1 MAENKNIPQG
11 ANKYSVYAQRNV
23 ESTQVDWNKIAGE
36 LTKGAEA
43 IRDERQGRK
52 DAIDTETQNSIEQ
65 LSKVEGANNQDAAS
79 LLING
84 SSMSVEALRV
94 QTDMLKRGLI
104 KPKDYKL
111 FMQQQKNGYAN
122 LNTAVKGWDKWATE
136 AKERLKIAEG
146 TLGPKAGGLEI
157 YQNNLTSALGN
168 LKNKKLW
175 SNPINGQLQLVT
187 MGKDKGGSYNVM
199 PDYFKNK
206 AAYQNPNTMNDLMKY
221 QQDRFNLPK
230 ATKGVT
236 SKVGQIIKAFV
247 SGPSYNVLTGGGAV
261 KTVSDFRQF
270 GEFGS
275 DLSGKKITYDQW
287 KQKQID
293 TITGRV
299 GDANNENAAQIL
311 FNSGG
316 YKYAQTI
323 EEFKENNPGLDESY
337 WMKADVSGSRPVPTL
352 SPAQMKEARS
362 LADTEI
368 ESQIA
373 HVESLTKGASGQQ
386 KQQPTNA
393 ANAAK
398 ARETQLIGFIDDTN
412 ALASDDQSTFEATAN
427 DRIIALNS
435 KITNKDERIDNIK
448 RDDKQIVFELA
459 NGAKIPI
466 ERLETDG
473 TPRPIR
479 DVVKDMYRLVAPTN
493 EQNSYKEARLL
504 YEAEPGGGFRDADRD
519 LNDIEKTVLI
529 SEQKAVSKLKSENIT
544 PTIKDPKNPKKQ
556 ITNPNYEK
564 ELKKEIIEQTK
575 NISQAEKDAVKK
587 RVLKNITGSKYQALP
602 PLPRIVQ
609 PTKGI
614 VGGFNTAGK
623 PEMKTGTEVI
633 DSAIGGRLDGLSTMT
648 GDDAVEV
655 NKALS
660 DVMNGYLPEELE
672 GGAKVEF
679 AEDKREKIK
688 DPNDETLEIDN
699 PNKGEWSLSVSY
711 FDRSG
716 TQQTLPIQYPDVGSI
731 IPGSGGAT
739 PSELNTMI
747 HEAAE
752 KIGTEESERLV
763 NRNQRGTSKKRKKFN
778 G

>member
-1 MAENKNIPQG
+1 
-11 ANKYSVYAQRNV
+11 
-23 ESTQVDWNKIAGE
+23 
-36 LTKGAEA
+36 
-43 IRDERQGRK
+43 
-52 DAIDTETQNSIEQ
+52 
-65 LSKVEGANNQDAAS
+65 
-79 LLING
+79 
-84 SSMSVEALRV
+84 
-94 QTDMLKRGLI
+94 
-104 KPKDYKL
+104 
-111 FMQQQKNGYAN
+111 
-122 LNTAVKGWDKWATE
+122 
-136 AKERLKIAEG
+136 
-146 TLGPKAGGLEI
+146 
-157 YQNNLTSALGN
+157 
-168 LKNKKLW
+168 
-175 SNPINGQLQLVT
+175 
-187 MGKDKGGSYNVM
+187 
-199 PDYFKNK
+199 
-206 AAYQNPNTMNDLMKY
+206 
-221 QQDRFNLPK
+221 
-230 ATKGVT
+230 
-236 SKVGQIIKAFV
+236 
-247 SGPSYNVLTGGGAV
+247 
-261 KTVSDFRQF
+261 
-270 GEFGS
+270 
-275 DLSGKKITYDQW
+275 
-287 KQKQID
+287 
-293 TITGRV
+293 
-299 GDANNENAAQIL
+299 
-311 FNSGG
+311 
-316 YKYAQTI
+316 
-323 EEFKENNPGLDESY
+323 
-337 WMKADVSGSRPVPTL
+337 MKADVSGSRPVPTL
-352 SPAQMKEARS
+352 STAQMKEARS

-393 ANAAK
+393 ANAAN
-398 ARETQLIGFIDDTN
+398 ARNTQLIGFMDDTN
-412 ALASDDQSTFEATAN
+412 ALAADDQSTFEATAN

-493 EQNSYKEARLL
+493 EQNSYKEASLL
-504 YEAEPGGGFRDADRD
+504 YEAEPGGGFRDADRE

-529 SEQKAVSKLKSENIT
+529 SEQKAVSKLKSKNIT
-544 PTIKDPKNPKKQ
+544 PTIDDPKNPTKQ

-752 KIGTEESERLV
+752 KIGKEESERLV

>member
-65 LSKVEGANNQDAAS
+65 LSKIEGTNNQDAAS

-111 FMQQQKNGYAN
+111 FMQQQKTGYAN

-199 PDYFKNK
+199 PDYYKNK

-221 QQDRFNLPK
+221 QQDRFSLPN

-270 GEFGS
+270 GDFGS

-299 GDANNENAAQIL
+299 GDANNENAAQVL

-323 EEFKENNPGLDESY
+323 EEFKKDNPGLDESY
-337 WMKADVSGSRPVPTL
+337 WIKTDNSGSRPETTL

-393 ANAAK
+393 ANAAN
-398 ARETQLIGFIDDTN
+398 ARNTQLIGFMDDTN

-479 DVVKDMYRLVAPTN
+479 DVVKDMYRLVAPTT
-493 EQNSYKEARLL
+493 EQNAYKEASLL
-504 YEAEPGGGFRDADRD
+504 YEAEPGGGFRDADREM
-519 LNDIEKTVLI
+519 NDIEKTVLI
-529 SEQKAVSKLKSENIT
+529 SEQKAVSKLKSKNIT
-544 PTIKDPKNPKKQ
+544 PTIKDPKNPTKQ

-614 VGGFNTAGK
+614 VGGFNSAGD
-623 PEMKTGTEVI
+623 PVMMTGTDLI
-633 DSAIGGRLDGLSTMT
+633 DDKIGGRLDGLSSMG
-648 GDDAVEV
+648 GDDAAEV

-660 DVMNGYLPEELE
+660 EVMNGYLPKGIE

-679 AEDKREKIK
+679 AEDKMDKIT
-688 DPNDETLEIDN
+688 DPNNPKLKIDN
-699 PNKGEWSLSVSY
+699 PNLGKWSLSISY

-763 NRNQRGTSKKRKKFN
+763 NRNQRGTSKNRIKFN
-778 G
+778 

>member
-11 ANKYSVYAQRNV
+11 ANKYSVYAQRNI
-23 ESTQVDWNKIAGE
+23 ESTQVDWNKIAGD
-36 LTKGAEA
+36 LTKTAES

-52 DAIDTETQNSIEQ
+52 DAIDTETQNLMEQ
-65 LSKVEGANNQDAAS
+65 LSKIEGTNNQDAAS

-94 QTDMLKRGLI
+94 QSNLLKRGLI

-111 FMQQQKNGYAN
+111 FMQQQKNGYAS
-122 LNTAVKGWDKWATE
+122 LNTAVKGWDKWATV

-168 LKNKKLW
+168 LKNKKIW

-199 PDYFKNK
+199 PDYYKNK
-206 AAYQNPNTMNDLMKY
+206 SAYQSPNTMNDLMKY
-221 QQDRFNLPK
+221 QQDRFDLKN
-230 ATKGVT
+230 ATKGIT

-247 SGPSYNVLTGGGAV
+247 SGPNYNVLTGGGAI

-270 GEFGS
+270 GQFGT
-275 DLSGKKITYDQW
+275 DLKGKKITYDQW
-287 KQKQID
+287 KEKQID

-299 GDANNENAAQIL
+299 GDKSNENAGQIL

-316 YKYAQTI
+316 YQYAQTI
-323 EEFKENNPGLDESY
+323 EEFRENNPGLEDSY
-337 WMKADVSGSRPVPTL
+337 WIKTDNSGSRPEIELNEEQV
-352 SPAQMKEARS
+352 KEARL

-393 ANAAK
+393 ANAAA
-398 ARETQLIGFIDDTN
+398 ARNTQLIGYMDDTN

-435 KITNKDERIDNIK
+435 KITNADEKIDNIT
-448 RDDKQIVFELA
+448 RNDKQIVFELA
-459 NGAKIPI
+459 NGAKLPI

-473 TPRPIR
+473 TPRAIQ
-479 DVVKDMYRLVAPTN
+479 DVVKDMYRLVAPAG
-493 EQNSYKEARLL
+493 EENSYKEARLL
-504 YEAEPGGGFRDADRD
+504 YEAEPGGGFRGADRD
-519 LNDIEKTVLI
+519 MNDAERTVYV
-529 SEQKAVSKLKSENIT
+529 SEQKAVSKLNSRNI
-544 PTIKDPKNPKKQ
+544 KVGDK
-556 ITNPNYEK
+556 NYET
-564 ELKKEIIEQTK
+564 ELKKEVVNQTTFVT
-575 NISQAEKDAVKK
+575 QAEKDAVKK
-587 RVLKNITGSKYQALP
+587 RVLKNISGSKYQALP

-614 VGGFNTAGK
+614 VGRFNTDGK
-623 PEMKTGTEVI
+623 PIMVTGTKIIDDKIGDRLNGLGDYSVGGD
-633 DSAIGGRLDGLSTMT
+633 DSA
-648 GDDAVEV
+648 EV

-660 DVMNGYLPEELE
+660 EVMNGYLPEGIE
-672 GGAKVEF
+672 GGAKVDF
-679 AEDKREKIK
+679 SKDANDK
-688 DPNDETLEIDN
+688 
-699 PNKGEWSLSVSY
+699 WSLSISY
-711 FDRSG
+711 FDRAG
-716 TQQTLPIQYPDVGSI
+716 TQRTLPIQYPTVGNVI
-731 IPGSGGAT
+731 GTDGAT
-739 PSELNTMI
+739 PSELNAMI

-752 KIGTEESERLV
+752 KISTEESERLV
-763 NRNQRGTSKKRKKFN
+763 NRNQRGTSKNQRKFN
-778 G
+778 

>member
-52 DAIDTETQNSIEQ
+52 DAIDTETQNSMEQ

-111 FMQQQKNGYAN
+111 FMQQQKTGYAN

-199 PDYFKNK
+199 PDYYKNK

-221 QQDRFNLPK
+221 QQDRFSLPN

-299 GDANNENAAQIL
+299 GDANNENAAQVL

-323 EEFKENNPGLDESY
+323 EEFKENNPGVDESY
-337 WMKADVSGSRPVPTL
+337 WIKTDNSGSRPETTL
-352 SPAQMKEARS
+352 STAQMKEARS

-393 ANAAK
+393 ANAAN
-398 ARETQLIGFIDDTN
+398 ARNTQLIGFMDDTN

-435 KITNKDERIDNIK
+435 KITNKDERIDNIE

-466 ERLETDG
+466 ERLETNG

-493 EQNSYKEARLL
+493 EQNSYKEASLL

-529 SEQKAVSKLKSENIT
+529 SEQKAVSKLKSKNIT
-544 PTIKDPKNPKKQ
+544 PTIKDPKNPTKQ

-614 VGGFNTAGK
+614 VGGFNSAGD
-623 PEMKTGTEVI
+623 PVMMTGTDLI
-633 DSAIGGRLDGLSTMT
+633 DDKIGGRLDGLSSMG
-648 GDDAVEV
+648 GDDAAEV

-660 DVMNGYLPEELE
+660 EVMNGYLPKGIE

-679 AEDKREKIK
+679 AEDKMDKIT
-688 DPNDETLEIDN
+688 DPNNPKLKIDN
-699 PNKGEWSLSVSY
+699 PNLGKWSLSISY

-731 IPGSGGAT
+731 IPGTGGAT

>member
-52 DAIDTETQNSIEQ
+52 DAIDAETQNSMEQ
-65 LSKVEGANNQDAAS
+65 LSKIEGTNNQDAAS

-111 FMQQQKNGYAN
+111 FMQQQKTGYAN

-199 PDYFKNK
+199 PDYYKNK

-221 QQDRFNLPK
+221 QQDRFSLPN

-299 GDANNENAAQIL
+299 GDANNENAAQVL

-337 WMKADVSGSRPVPTL
+337 WIKTDNSGSRPETTL
-352 SPAQMKEARS
+352 SSAQMKEARS

-393 ANAAK
+393 ANAAN
-398 ARETQLIGFIDDTN
+398 ARNTQLIGFMDDTN

-435 KITNKDERIDNIK
+435 KITNKDERIDNIE

-466 ERLETDG
+466 ERLETNG

-493 EQNSYKEARLL
+493 EQNSYKEASLL

-529 SEQKAVSKLKSENIT
+529 SEQKAVSKLKSKNIT
-544 PTIKDPKNPKKQ
+544 PTIDDPKNPTKQ

-609 PTKGI
+609 PTEGI
-614 VGGFNTAGK
+614 VGAFNTAGK
-623 PEMKTGTEVI
+623 PVMKTGTEVI
-633 DSAIGGRLDGLSTMT
+633 DEKIGGRLDGLSSMV

-716 TQQTLPIQYPDVGSI
+716 TQQTLPIQYPDVGGI

>member
-36 LTKGAEA
+36 LTRGAEA

-52 DAIDTETQNSIEQ
+52 DAIDAETQNSMEQ

-299 GDANNENAAQIL
+299 GDVNNENAAQVL

-323 EEFKENNPGLDESY
+323 EEFKKDNPGLDESY
-337 WMKADVSGSRPVPTL
+337 WIKTDNSGSRPETTL

-393 ANAAK
+393 ANAAN
-398 ARETQLIGFIDDTN
+398 ARDTQLIGFMDDTN

-493 EQNSYKEARLL
+493 EQNSYKEASLL

-529 SEQKAVSKLKSENIT
+529 SEQKAVSKLKSKNIT
-544 PTIKDPKNPKKQ
+544 PTIDDPKNPTKQ

-614 VGGFNTAGK
+614 VAGFNTAGK

-633 DSAIGGRLDGLSTMT
+633 DDKIGDRLDGLSSMV

-660 DVMNGYLPEELE
+660 DVMNGYLPKELE

-716 TQQTLPIQYPDVGSI
+716 TQQTLPIQYPDVGGI

-763 NRNQRGTSKKRKKFN
+763 NRNQRGTSKNRIKFN
-778 G
+778 